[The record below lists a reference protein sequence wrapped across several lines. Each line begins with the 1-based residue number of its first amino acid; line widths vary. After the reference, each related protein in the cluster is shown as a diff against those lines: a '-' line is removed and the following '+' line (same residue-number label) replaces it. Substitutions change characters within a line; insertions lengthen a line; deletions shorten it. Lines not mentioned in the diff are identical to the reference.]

1 MSGCGGGCA
10 SGNSFNPG
18 GHYVG
23 IRINEN
29 EDGRVVF
36 CETNGTALDKGQRVI
51 VEGEHGL
58 EFAQVVTLHPMIVK
72 QCQLREARRL
82 VRVSTAGDQATYE
95 AKLNREGSFYR
106 DVLDLASEKKLPV
119 KVIRAEESF
128 DGRKYT
134 VYYTSE
140 TRIDYRK
147 LVADLAQKH
156 PVRIEMRQVGPRDE
170 TKMRG
175 GLGPCGLTLCC
186 STFLKGFHPVTIK
199 MAKNQNLSLNPS
211 KISGMCGR
219 LMCCLAY
226 EDEGGRPALEQPPA
240 APENGQNISAEAPV

>member
-1 MSGCGGGCA
+1 MSGCGGGC
-10 SGNSFNPG
+10 STGNSFNPG

-29 EDGRVVF
+29 EDGRMVF
-36 CETNGTALDKGQRVI
+36 CETNGIALNKGQRVV
-51 VEGEHGL
+51 VEGEYGL
-58 EFAQVVTLHPMIVK
+58 EYAEVFTLHPMIVK

-82 VRVSTAGDQATYE
+82 VRVSTASDQATYE
-95 AKLNREGSFYR
+95 SKLGREGKFFA
-106 DVLDLASEKKLPV
+106 DVHELASEKKLPV
-119 KVIRAEESF
+119 KFIRTEESF

-226 EDEGGRPALEQPPA
+226 EDEGGRPALERPIA
-240 APENGQNISAEAPV
+240 TPEKAQNISAEAPV

>member
-1 MSGCGGGCA
+1 MSGCGSC
-10 SGNSFNPG
+10 STGNAFNPG

-23 IRINEN
+23 VRVNEN

-36 CETNGTALDKGQRVI
+36 CETNGIALDKGQRVVI
-51 VEGEHGL
+51 EGDMGMEY
-58 EFAQVVTLHPMIVK
+58 AQVVTLHPMIVK

-82 VRVSTAGDQATYE
+82 VRVGTESDLAAFE
-95 AKLNREGSFYR
+95 SKLARELAFFK
-106 DVLDLASEKKLPV
+106 DVLELAGEKKLPM
-119 KVIRAEESF
+119 KLIRAEESF

-140 TRIDYRK
+140 TRIDYRR
-147 LVADLAQKH
+147 LVADLALKH

-170 TKMRG
+170 TRMRG

-226 EDEGGRPALEQPPA
+226 EDEGGRPPQDRPA
-240 APENGQNISAEAPV
+240 APPERPQNISPEAPV

>member
-1 MSGCGGGCA
+1 MKL
-10 SGNSFNPG
+10 
-18 GHYVG
+18 
-23 IRINEN
+23 IR
-29 EDGRVVF
+29 
-36 CETNGTALDKGQRVI
+36 T
-51 VEGEHGL
+51 
-58 EFAQVVTLHPMIVK
+58 
-72 QCQLREARRL
+72 
-82 VRVSTAGDQATYE
+82 
-95 AKLNREGSFYR
+95 
-106 DVLDLASEKKLPV
+106 
-119 KVIRAEESF
+119 EESF

-147 LVADLAQKH
+147 LVADLAQRH
-156 PVRIEMRQVGPRDE
+156 PIRIEMRQVGPRDE

-226 EDEGGRPALEQPPA
+226 EDEGGRPALNQAPAPPEKA
-240 APENGQNISAEAPV
+240 QNISPEAQV

>member
-1 MSGCGGGCA
+1 MSGCGGCTV
-10 SGNSFNPG
+10 GNSYNPG

-23 IRINEN
+23 VRINEN

-36 CETNGTALDKGQRVI
+36 CETQGLTVAKSQRVI
-51 VEGEHGL
+51 IEGDQGFEY
-58 EFAQVVTLHPMIVK
+58 AQVVTLHPMIVK
-72 QCQLREARRL
+72 QCQLRDARRL
-82 VRVSTAGDQATYE
+82 VRTANETDRANYE
-95 AKLNREGSFYR
+95 AKLGRETRVFSDTQR
-106 DVLDLASEKKLPV
+106 LASESHLPLKLV
-119 KVIRAEESF
+119 RTEESF

-134 VYYTSE
+134 IYYTSE
-140 TRIDYRK
+140 ARIDYRK
-147 LVADLAQKH
+147 LVAELVLKY
-156 PVRIEMRQVGPRDE
+156 PLRIEMRQIGPRDE

-186 STFLKGFHPVTIK
+186 SSFLKGFHPVTIK

-226 EDEGGRPALEQPPA
+226 EDEGGRPAPDYASTASKKP
-240 APENGQNISAEAPV
+240 QNFSAETAVS

>member
-1 MSGCGGGCA
+1 MSGCSGC
-10 SGNSFNPG
+10 STGNAFNPG

-23 IRINEN
+23 VRVNEN

-36 CETNGTALDKGQRVI
+36 CETNGIPVDKGQRLV
-51 VEGEHGL
+51 VEGEHGM
-58 EFAQVVTLHPMIVK
+58 EYAEVVSLRPMIIK

-82 VRVSTAGDQATYE
+82 VRVGTENDLTAYK
-95 AKLNREGSFYR
+95 AKVARERQFMA
-106 DVLDLASEKKLPV
+106 DVRELASQKSLPLKL
-119 KVIRAEESF
+119 IRAEESF

-140 TRIDYRK
+140 TRIDYRR
-147 LVADLAQKH
+147 LVSDLAQKY
-156 PVRIEMRQVGPRDE
+156 PVRIEVRQVGPRDE
-170 TKMRG
+170 TRMRG

-186 STFLKGFHPVTIK
+186 SSFLKGFHPVTIK

-226 EDEGGRPALEQPPA
+226 EDEGGRPSDRAPA
-240 APENGQNISAEAPV
+240 APNRPQNISPEASV

>member
-1 MSGCGGGCA
+1 MSGCGGGCS

-36 CETNGTALDKGQRVI
+36 CESNGTGLEKGQRVV

-58 EFAQVVTLHPMIVK
+58 EYAQVVTLFPMIVK

-82 VRVSTAGDQATYE
+82 VRVSTASDQATYE
-95 AKLNREGSFYR
+95 SKLGREGSFFK
-106 DVLDLASEKKLPV
+106 DVVELATEKKLPV
-119 KVIRAEESF
+119 KLIRTEESF

-134 VYYTSE
+134 IYYTSE

-226 EDEGGRPALEQPPA
+226 EDEGGRPALEQPSA
-240 APENGQNISAEAPV
+240 APEKAQNISAEASV

>member
-1 MSGCGGGCA
+1 M
-10 SGNSFNPG
+10 
-18 GHYVG
+18 
-23 IRINEN
+23 
-29 EDGRVVF
+29 VF
-36 CETNGTALDKGQRVI
+36 CETNGIALNKGQRVV
-51 VEGEHGL
+51 VEGEYGL
-58 EFAQVVTLHPMIVK
+58 EYAEVFTLHPMIVK

-82 VRVSTAGDQATYE
+82 VRVSTASDQATYE
-95 AKLNREGSFYR
+95 SKLGREGKFFA
-106 DVLDLASEKKLPV
+106 DVHELASEKKLPV
-119 KVIRAEESF
+119 KLIRTEESF

-226 EDEGGRPALEQPPA
+226 EDEGGRPALERPIA
-240 APENGQNISAEAPV
+240 TPEKAQNISAEAPV

>member
-1 MSGCGGGCA
+1 MPGCGGCTT
-10 SGNSFNPG
+10 GNSYNPG

-23 IRINEN
+23 VRINEN

-36 CETNGTALDKGQRVI
+36 CETQGAPVEKGQRVI
-51 VEGEHGL
+51 VEGDQGYEY
-58 EFAQVVTLHPMIVK
+58 AQVTTLHPMIVK
-72 QCQLREARRL
+72 QCQLKDARRL
-82 VRVSTAGDQATYE
+82 VRVGTESDLAGYE
-95 AKLNREGSFYR
+95 AKVGRELRFLA
-106 DVLDLASEKKLPV
+106 DVQDFAADKKLPLKLV
-119 KVIRAEESF
+119 RIEESF

-147 LVADLAQKH
+147 LVSDLAVKY
-156 PVRIEMRQVGPRDE
+156 PVRIEMRQIGPRDE

-186 STFLKGFHPVTIK
+186 SSFLKGFHPVTIK

-226 EDEGGRPALEQPPA
+226 EDEGGRPVADSKKP
-240 APENGQNISAEAPV
+240 QNNSSQIGV

>member
-1 MSGCGGGCA
+1 MPGCGGC
-10 SGNSFNPG
+10 SVGNSFNPG

-23 IRINEN
+23 VRINQN

-36 CETNGTALDKGQRVI
+36 CETLGTAVAKGERVI
-51 VEGEHGL
+51 VEGEAGL
-58 EFAQVVTLHPMIVK
+58 EFAQVMTLNPMILK
-72 QCQLREARRL
+72 QCQLRDARRL
-82 VRVSTAGDQATYE
+82 VRVAGE
-95 AKLNREGSFYR
+95 ADRASYDAKVGRELHFLMDAQQSAAEKRLAIKL
-106 DVLDLASEKKLPV
+106 V
-119 KVIRAEESF
+119 RAEESF
-128 DGRKYT
+128 DGRKLT
-134 VYYTSE
+134 LHYTSE

-147 LVADLAQKH
+147 LVADLAVKH
-156 PVRIEMRQVGPRDE
+156 PVRIEMRQIGPRDE
-170 TKMRG
+170 TKIRG

-226 EDEGGRPALEQPPA
+226 EDEGTARTA
-240 APENGQNISAEAPV
+240 

>member
-1 MSGCGGGCA
+1 MSGCGGC
-10 SGNSFNPG
+10 STGNSFNPG

-23 IRINEN
+23 IRINDN

-36 CETNGTALDKGQRVI
+36 CETNGTSLSKGLRLV
-51 VEGEHGL
+51 VEGDHGL
-58 EFAQVVTLHPMIVK
+58 EYAQVITLHPMILK
-72 QCQLREARRL
+72 QCQLRDARRL
-82 VRVSTAGDQATYE
+82 VRVGTANDQAAYE
-95 AKLNREGSFYR
+95 TKLAREKAFFT
-106 DVLDLASEKKLPV
+106 DVLDLSREKKLPM
-119 KVIRAEESF
+119 KLIRSEESF

-147 LVADLAQKH
+147 LVSDLAQKH

-226 EDEGGRPALEQPPA
+226 EDEGGRPSQESAPPN
-240 APENGQNISAEAPV
+240 PERPQNISPEVQV